1 MNRRPSW
8 RKLSRQQRYRL
19 PIDQVPRADVELD
32 PLAVDRFGRFIA
44 MVQERAPG
52 HVCPIYI
59 DVLLRP
65 AGPEAV
71 TAWTPPSERIRGT
84 LVGRL
89 TGPAVPA
96 YAAVL
101 AGLARDQAPMA
112 SFTAHQ
118 LAPGRYTAF
127 VEGWPPD

>member
-1 MNRRPSW
+1 MPVLSGSGDRP
-8 RKLSRQQRYRL
+8 
-19 PIDQVPRADVELD
+19 DAAVRA
-32 PLAVDRFGRFIA
+32 G
-44 MVQERAPG
+44 
-52 HVCPIYI
+52 
-59 DVLLRP
+59 
-65 AGPEAV
+65 
-71 TAWTPPSERIRGT
+71 RGT

-101 AGLARDQAPMA
+101 AGLARNQTPMA